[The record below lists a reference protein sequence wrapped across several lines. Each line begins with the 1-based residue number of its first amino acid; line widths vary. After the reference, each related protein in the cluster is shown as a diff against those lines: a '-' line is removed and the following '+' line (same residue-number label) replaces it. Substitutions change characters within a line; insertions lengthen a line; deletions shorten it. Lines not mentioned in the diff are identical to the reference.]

1 MGDIIMLA
9 GLAVCVF
16 FAVRALRKG
25 KKGCGSCS
33 GNCASC
39 GGGCR
44 L

>member
-16 FAVRALRKG
+16 FAVRALRKS
-25 KKGCGSCS
+25 KKTGRSCG

-39 GGGCR
+39 GGCCR